1 LAITVIGG
9 GTGSVKLVRA
19 IAKRV
24 QDLRVISNVA
34 DNIWL
39 TGLYICPDIDTMVY
53 GLSGYLDI
61 DKGWGVKEDSY
72 NFLEQLKILGQETW
86 FRIGDKD
93 LATHVMRTKMLKDGH
108 SLLSITDWIRRQY
121 KIRSTIIPV
130 TNNHVETRIITEQGE
145 IHIQE
150 FWVKNN
156 GRPEV
161 RGVRYEGLESSIINQ
176 EAIDAIRQ
184 SEIIVI
190 APGNP
195 VSSIWPIVSHKV
207 MKKELVQNRKRIVA
221 ISPIIGSTPISG
233 PAAKYMNAV
242 GVEVSVAG
250 VASLY
255 SEFASNL
262 VISSNENPKTVDKLE
277 KTGLNFSK
285 TDIIMRDNNDE
296 LNLADFVLG
305 FSRNDCLG

>member
-1 LAITVIGG
+1 
-9 GTGSVKLVRA
+9 
-19 IAKRV
+19 
-24 QDLRVISNVA
+24 
-34 DNIWL
+34 
-39 TGLYICPDIDTMVY
+39 
-53 GLSGYLDI
+53 
-61 DKGWGVKEDSY
+61 
-72 NFLEQLKILGQETW
+72 
-86 FRIGDKD
+86 
-93 LATHVMRTKMLKDGH
+93 MRTKMLKEGH
-108 SLLSITDWIRRQY
+108 SLLSITDWIRREY
-121 KIRSTIIPV
+121 KIQSRIIPV
-130 TNNHVETRIITEQGE
+130 TNNHVETRIITEDGE
-145 IHIQE
+145 MHIQE

-161 RGVRYEGLESSIINQ
+161 HGVRYEGLKSSIINQ

-207 MKKELVQNRKRIVA
+207 IKKELVRNRKRIVA
-221 ISPIIGSTPISG
+221 ISPIIGSNPISG

-242 GVEVSVAG
+242 GVEVSVTG

-255 SEFASNL
+255 SEFASNF
-262 VISSNENPKTVDKLE
+262 VISSNENPKTIDKLE
-277 KTGLNFSK
+277 KAGLNVSK

-305 FSRNDCLG
+305 FFKK

>member
-39 TGLYICPDIDTMVY
+39 MGLYICPDIDTMVY

-262 VISSNENPKTVDKLE
+262 VISSNENPKTVDKIE
-277 KTGLNFSK
+277 KTGLNVSK
-285 TDIIMRDNNDE
+285 TDIIMRDNYAE

>member
-1 LAITVIGG
+1 MITVIGG

-24 QDLRVISNVA
+24 QDLQVISNVA
-34 DNIWL
+34 DNMWL
-39 TGLYICPDIDTMVY
+39 MGLYICPDIDTMVY

-61 DKGWGVKEDSY
+61 DKGWGVKEESY

-93 LATHVMRTKMLKDGH
+93 LVTHVIRTKMLKEGH
-108 SLLSITDWIRRQY
+108 SLLSITDWIGRQY
-121 KIRSTIIPV
+121 NIQSRIIPV
-130 TNNHVETRIITEQGE
+130 TNNHVETRIITERGE
-145 IHIQE
+145 MHIQE
-150 FWVKNN
+150 FWVKNK

-161 RGVRYEGLESSIINQ
+161 HGVRYEGLESSIINQ
-176 EAIDAIRQ
+176 EAIKAIRH

-207 MKKELVQNRKRIVA
+207 IKNELVRNRKRIIA
-221 ISPIIGSTPISG
+221 ISPIIGSNPISG

-242 GVEVSVAG
+242 GVEVSVVG

-255 SEFASNL
+255 SEFASNFI
-262 VISSNENPKTVDKLE
+262 ISSNENPKTVDKL
-277 KTGLNFSK
+277 KKIGVKVRK
-285 TDIIMRDNNDE
+285 TDIIMGDNNDE
-296 LNLADFVLG
+296 LNLADFILG
-305 FSRNDCLG
+305 FFKK

>member
-1 LAITVIGG
+1 VIGG

-39 TGLYICPDIDTMVY
+39 KGLYICPDIDTMVY

-121 KIRSTIIPV
+121 KIPSTIIPV
-130 TNNHVETRIITEQGE
+130 TNNHVETRIITEKGE

-161 RGVRYEGLESSIINQ
+161 HGVRYEGLESSIINQ

-255 SEFASNL
+255 SEFASNF

-277 KTGLNFSK
+277 KAGLNVSK

-305 FSRNDCLG
+305 FFKK

>member
-39 TGLYICPDIDTMVY
+39 MGLYICPDIDTIVY

-61 DKGWGVKEDSY
+61 DKGWGVKEESY
-72 NFLEQLKILGQETW
+72 NFLDRLKILGQETW

-93 LATHVMRTKMLKDGH
+93 LATHVMRTKMLKEGH
-108 SLLSITDWIRRQY
+108 SLLSITDWIRGQY
-121 KIRSTIIPV
+121 KIQSRIIPV
-130 TNNHVETRIITEQGE
+130 TNNHVETRIITDEGE
-145 IHIQE
+145 MHIQE

-161 RGVRYEGLESSIINQ
+161 HGVRYEGLESSIINQ

-195 VSSIWPIVSHKV
+195 VSSIWPIVSHKAI
-207 MKKELVQNRKRIVA
+207 KKELVRNRKRIVA
-221 ISPIIGSTPISG
+221 ISPIIGSNPISG
-233 PAAKYMNAV
+233 PAAKYLNAV

-255 SEFASNL
+255 SQFASNF
-262 VISSNENPKTVDKLE
+262 VISSNENPKTIDRLE
-277 KTGLNFSK
+277 KTGLNVSK
-285 TDIIMRDNNDE
+285 TDIIMRDNSDE
-296 LNLADFVLG
+296 LNLADFALG
-305 FSRNDCLG
+305 FFKK

>member
-1 LAITVIGG
+1 MIGG

-39 TGLYICPDIDTMVY
+39 KGLYICPDIDTMVY

-121 KIRSTIIPV
+121 KIPSTIIPV

-161 RGVRYEGLESSIINQ
+161 HGVRYEGLESSIINQ

-207 MKKELVQNRKRIVA
+207 MKKELVQKRKRIVA

-255 SEFASNL
+255 SEFASNI

-277 KTGLNFSK
+277 KAGLNVSK

-305 FSRNDCLG
+305 FFKK

>member
-1 LAITVIGG
+1 MIGG

-39 TGLYICPDIDTMVY
+39 KGLYICPDIDTMVY

-121 KIRSTIIPV
+121 KIPSTIIPV

-161 RGVRYEGLESSIINQ
+161 HGVRYEGLESSIINQ

-255 SEFASNL
+255 SEFASNI

-277 KTGLNFSK
+277 KAGLNVSK

-305 FSRNDCLG
+305 FFKK

>member
-1 LAITVIGG
+1 MITVIGG
-9 GTGSVKLVRA
+9 GTGSIKLVRA

-24 QDLRVISNVA
+24 QDLQVISHVA

-39 TGLYICPDIDTMVY
+39 MGLYICPDIDTIVY
-53 GLSGYLDI
+53 GLSGHLDI
-61 DKGWGVKEDSY
+61 DKGWGIKEESY

-93 LATHVMRTKMLKDGH
+93 LATHVTRTKMLKEGQ

-121 KIRSTIIPV
+121 EIQSRIIPV

-145 IHIQE
+145 MHIQE

-161 RGVRYEGLESSIINQ
+161 HGVRYEGLKSSIINQ

-184 SEIIVI
+184 SEIVVI

-207 MKKELVQNRKRIVA
+207 IKKELVRNRKRIVA
-221 ISPIIGSTPISG
+221 ISPIIGNNPVSG

-255 SEFASNL
+255 SEFVSNF
-262 VISSNENPKTVDKLE
+262 VISSNENPKTINKIE
-277 KTGLNFSK
+277 KAGLDVSK
-285 TDIIMRDNNDE
+285 TDIIMRDNSDE

-305 FSRNDCLG
+305 CFKK

>member
-1 LAITVIGG
+1 VITVIGG

-24 QDLRVISNVA
+24 QDLQVISNVA

-39 TGLYICPDIDTMVY
+39 MGLYICPDIDTIVY

-61 DKGWGVKEDSY
+61 DKGWGVKEESY
-72 NFLEQLKILGQETW
+72 NFLERLKILGQETW

-93 LATHVMRTKMLKDGH
+93 LATHVIRTKMLKEGH

-121 KIRSTIIPV
+121 KIQSRIIPV

-145 IHIQE
+145 MHIQE

-161 RGVRYEGLESSIINQ
+161 HGVRYEGLESSIINQ
-176 EAIDAIRQ
+176 EAIDAISQ

-207 MKKELVQNRKRIVA
+207 IKNELVRNRKRIIA
-221 ISPIIGSTPISG
+221 ISPIIGSHPISG

-255 SEFASNL
+255 SEFASNF
-262 VISSNENPKTVDKLE
+262 VISSNENPKTIDKLE
-277 KTGLNFSK
+277 KTGINVSK

-296 LNLADFVLG
+296 LNLADFALG
-305 FSRNDCLG
+305 FFKK

>member
-1 LAITVIGG
+1 MAITVIGG

-39 TGLYICPDIDTMVY
+39 MGLYICPDIDTMVY

-121 KIRSTIIPV
+121 KIPSTIIPV

-145 IHIQE
+145 IHIQD

-161 RGVRYEGLESSIINQ
+161 HGVRYEGLESSIINQ

-255 SEFASNL
+255 SEFASNF

-277 KTGLNFSK
+277 KTGLNVSK

-305 FSRNDCLG
+305 FFKK

>member
-1 LAITVIGG
+1 MITVIGG

-24 QDLRVISNVA
+24 QDLQVISNVA

-39 TGLYICPDIDTMVY
+39 MGLYICPDIDTIVY
-53 GLSGYLDI
+53 GLSGHLDI
-61 DKGWGVKEDSY
+61 DKGWGVKEESY

-93 LATHVMRTKMLKDGH
+93 LATHVMRTKMLKEGH
-108 SLLSITDWIRRQY
+108 SLLTITDWIRRQY
-121 KIRSTIIPV
+121 KIQSRIIPV
-130 TNNHVETRIITEQGE
+130 TNNHVETRIITDEGE
-145 IHIQE
+145 MHIQE

-156 GRPEV
+156 GRSKV
-161 RGVRYEGLESSIINQ
+161 HGVRYEGLKSSIINQ

-207 MKKELVQNRKRIVA
+207 IKKELVRNRKRIVA
-221 ISPIIGSTPISG
+221 ISPIIGSNPISG

-255 SEFASNL
+255 SEFASNF
-262 VISSNENPKTVDKLE
+262 VISSNESPKTIDKLE
-277 KTGLNFSK
+277 KAGLYVSK
-285 TDIIMRDNNDE
+285 TDIIMRDNSDE

-305 FSRNDCLG
+305 FFKK

>member
-39 TGLYICPDIDTMVY
+39 MGLYICPDIDTMVY

-72 NFLEQLKILGQETW
+72 NFLEQLKILEQETW

-121 KIRSTIIPV
+121 KIPSTIIPV

-161 RGVRYEGLESSIINQ
+161 HGVRYEGLESSIINQ

-305 FSRNDCLG
+305 FFKK

>member
-39 TGLYICPDIDTMVY
+39 MGLYICPDIDTMVY

-121 KIRSTIIPV
+121 KIPSTIIPV

-161 RGVRYEGLESSIINQ
+161 HGVRYEGLESSIINQ

-305 FSRNDCLG
+305 FFKK

>member
-1 LAITVIGG
+1 MITVIGG

-24 QDLRVISNVA
+24 QDLQVISNVA

-39 TGLYICPDIDTMVY
+39 MGLYICPDIDTIVY

-61 DKGWGVKEDSY
+61 DKGWGVKEESY
-72 NFLEQLKILGQETW
+72 NFLERLKILGQETW

-93 LATHVMRTKMLKDGH
+93 LATHVIRTKMLKEGH

-121 KIRSTIIPV
+121 KIQSRIIPV

-145 IHIQE
+145 MHIQE

-156 GRPEV
+156 GRPKV
-161 RGVRYEGLESSIINQ
+161 HGVRYEGLESSIINQ
-176 EAIDAIRQ
+176 EAIDAISQ

-207 MKKELVQNRKRIVA
+207 IKKELVRNRKRIVA
-221 ISPIIGSTPISG
+221 ISPIIGSNPISG

-255 SEFASNL
+255 SEFASNF
-262 VISSNENPKTVDKLE
+262 VISSNENPKTIDKLE
-277 KTGLNFSK
+277 KTGINVSK

-296 LNLADFVLG
+296 LNLADFALG
-305 FSRNDCLG
+305 FFKK

>member
-1 LAITVIGG
+1 VITVIGG

-24 QDLRVISNVA
+24 QELQVISNVA

-39 TGLYICPDIDTMVY
+39 MGLYICPDIDTTIY

-61 DKGWGVKEDSY
+61 DRGWGIKEESY

-86 FRIGDKD
+86 FSVGDKD
-93 LATHVMRTKMLKDGH
+93 LATHVMRTKMLKEGH
-108 SLLSITDWIRRQY
+108 SLLSITDWIGRQY
-121 KIRSTIIPV
+121 KIQSRIIPV
-130 TNNHVETRIITEQGE
+130 TNNHVETRIITDQGE
-145 IHIQE
+145 MHIQE
-150 FWVKNN
+150 FWVKNK

-161 RGVRYEGLESSIINQ
+161 HGVRYEGLESSNINQ

-184 SEIIVI
+184 SEIIII

-207 MKKELVQNRKRIVA
+207 IKKELVRKSKRIVA
-221 ISPIIGSTPISG
+221 ISPIIGSSPISG
-233 PAAKYMNAV
+233 PAAKYMNAI

-255 SEFASNL
+255 GEFATNF
-262 VISSNENPKTVDKLE
+262 VISSNENPKTIDKLE
-277 KTGLNFSK
+277 KTGLNVSK

-296 LNLADFVLG
+296 LNLADFILG
-305 FSRNDCLG
+305 FFK

>member
-1 LAITVIGG
+1 MTITVIGG

-24 QDLRVISNVA
+24 QDLRIISNVA

-39 TGLYICPDIDTMVY
+39 MGLYICPDIDTIVY
-53 GLSGYLDI
+53 GLSGYLDT
-61 DKGWGVKEDSY
+61 DKGWGVKEESY

-93 LATHVMRTKMLKDGH
+93 LATHVMRTKMLKEGH

-121 KIRSTIIPV
+121 KIQSIIIPV

-145 IHIQE
+145 MHIQE

-161 RGVRYEGLESSIINQ
+161 HGVRYEGLESSIINQ

-184 SEIIVI
+184 SKIIVI

-207 MKKELVQNRKRIVA
+207 IKKELVRNRKRIVA
-221 ISPIIGSTPISG
+221 ISPIIGSNAISG
-233 PAAKYMNAV
+233 PAAKYMNAF

-255 SEFASNL
+255 SEFASNF
-262 VISSNENPKTVDKLE
+262 VISSNENPKTIDKLE
-277 KTGLNFSK
+277 KTGLNLSK
-285 TDIIMRDNNDE
+285 TDIIMKDNNDE
-296 LNLADFVLG
+296 LNLADYVLG
-305 FSRNDCLG
+305 FFKK

>member
-1 LAITVIGG
+1 
-9 GTGSVKLVRA
+9 
-19 IAKRV
+19 
-24 QDLRVISNVA
+24 
-34 DNIWL
+34 
-39 TGLYICPDIDTMVY
+39 
-53 GLSGYLDI
+53 
-61 DKGWGVKEDSY
+61 
-72 NFLEQLKILGQETW
+72 
-86 FRIGDKD
+86 
-93 LATHVMRTKMLKDGH
+93 MLKEGQ

-121 KIRSTIIPV
+121 EIQSRIIPV

-145 IHIQE
+145 MHIQE

-161 RGVRYEGLESSIINQ
+161 HGVRYEGLKSSIINQ

-207 MKKELVQNRKRIVA
+207 IKKELVRNRKRIVA
-221 ISPIIGSTPISG
+221 ISPIIGNNPISG

-255 SEFASNL
+255 SEFVSNF
-262 VISSNENPKTVDKLE
+262 VISSNENPKTINKIE
-277 KTGLNFSK
+277 KAGLDVSK
-285 TDIIMRDNNDE
+285 TDIIMRDNSDE

-305 FSRNDCLG
+305 FFKK

>member
-1 LAITVIGG
+1 MITVIGG
-9 GTGSVKLVRA
+9 GTGSIKLVRA

-24 QDLRVISNVA
+24 QDLQVISNVA

-39 TGLYICPDIDTMVY
+39 MGLYICPDIDTMVY
-53 GLSGYLDI
+53 GLSGHLDI
-61 DKGWGVKEDSY
+61 GKGWGIKEESY

-93 LATHVMRTKMLKDGH
+93 LAIHVTRTRMLKEGQ

-121 KIRSTIIPV
+121 EIQPRIIPV

-145 IHIQE
+145 MHIQE
-150 FWVKNN
+150 FWVKNK
-156 GRPEV
+156 GSPEV
-161 RGVRYEGLESSIINQ
+161 RGVRYEGLKTSIINQ
-176 EAIDAIRQ
+176 EAIDAIRR

-207 MKKELVQNRKRIVA
+207 IKKELVRNRKRIVA
-221 ISPIIGSTPISG
+221 ISPIIGDNPISG

-255 SEFASNL
+255 SEFVSNF
-262 VISSNENPKTVDKLE
+262 VISSNENPKTINKIE
-277 KTGLNFSK
+277 KAGLDVSK
-285 TDIIMRDNNDE
+285 TDIIMRDNSDE

-305 FSRNDCLG
+305 FLKK

>member
-1 LAITVIGG
+1 MAITVIGG

-39 TGLYICPDIDTMVY
+39 MGLYICPDIDTMVY

-121 KIRSTIIPV
+121 KIPSKIIPV

-145 IHIQE
+145 IHIQD

-161 RGVRYEGLESSIINQ
+161 HGVRYEGLESSIINQ

-221 ISPIIGSTPISG
+221 ISPIIGSSPISG
-233 PAAKYMNAV
+233 PAAKYMNAF
-242 GVEVSVAG
+242 GVEVSIAG
-250 VASLY
+250 VAYLY
-255 SEFASNL
+255 SEFASNF
-262 VISSNENPKTVDKLE
+262 VISSNENPKIVDKLE
-277 KTGLNFSK
+277 KTGLNVSK

-305 FSRNDCLG
+305 FFKK

>member
-1 LAITVIGG
+1 MAITVIGG

-24 QDLRVISNVA
+24 QDLRIISNVA

-39 TGLYICPDIDTMVY
+39 MGLYICPDIDTIVY
-53 GLSGYLDI
+53 GLSGYLDT
-61 DKGWGVKEDSY
+61 DKGWGVKEESY

-93 LATHVMRTKMLKDGH
+93 LATHVMRTKMLKEGH

-121 KIRSTIIPV
+121 KIQSIIIPV

-145 IHIQE
+145 MHIQE

-161 RGVRYEGLESSIINQ
+161 HGVRYEGLESSIINQ

-184 SEIIVI
+184 SKIIVI

-207 MKKELVQNRKRIVA
+207 IKKELVRNRKRIVA
-221 ISPIIGSTPISG
+221 ISPIIGSNAISG
-233 PAAKYMNAV
+233 PAAKYMNAF

-255 SEFASNL
+255 SEFASNF
-262 VISSNENPKTVDKLE
+262 VISSNENPKTIDKLE
-277 KTGLNFSK
+277 KTGLNLSK
-285 TDIIMRDNNDE
+285 TDIIMKDNNDE
-296 LNLADFVLG
+296 LNLADYVLG
-305 FSRNDCLG
+305 FFKK

>member
-1 LAITVIGG
+1 MITVIGG

-24 QDLRVISNVA
+24 QDLQVISNVA

-39 TGLYICPDIDTMVY
+39 IGLYICPDIDTIVY

-61 DKGWGVKEDSY
+61 DKGWGVKEESY

-93 LATHVMRTKMLKDGH
+93 LAIHVMRTKMLKEGH

-121 KIRSTIIPV
+121 KIQSTIIPV

-145 IHIQE
+145 MHIQE

-156 GRPEV
+156 GMPEV
-161 RGVRYEGLESSIINQ
+161 HGVRYEGLESSIINQ

-207 MKKELVQNRKRIVA
+207 MKKELVRNRKRIVA
-221 ISPIIGSTPISG
+221 ISPIIGSNPISG

-255 SEFASNL
+255 SEFASNF
-262 VISSNENPKTVDKLE
+262 VISSNENPKTIDKLE
-277 KTGLNFSK
+277 KTGLNVSK

-305 FSRNDCLG
+305 FFKK

>member
-1 LAITVIGG
+1 MIGG

-39 TGLYICPDIDTMVY
+39 MGLYICPDIDTIVY
-53 GLSGYLDI
+53 GLSGYLDT
-61 DKGWGVKEDSY
+61 DKGWGVKEESY

-93 LATHVMRTKMLKDGH
+93 LATHVIRTKMLKEGH

-121 KIRSTIIPV
+121 KIQSRIIPV

-145 IHIQE
+145 MHIQE

-161 RGVRYEGLESSIINQ
+161 HGVRYEGLESSIINQ

-184 SEIIVI
+184 SKIIVI

-207 MKKELVQNRKRIVA
+207 IKKELVRNRKRIVA
-221 ISPIIGSTPISG
+221 ISPIIGSNAISG
-233 PAAKYMNAV
+233 PAAKYMNAF

-255 SEFASNL
+255 SEFASNF
-262 VISSNENPKTVDKLE
+262 VISSNENPKTIDKLE
-277 KTGLNFSK
+277 KTGLNLSK
-285 TDIIMRDNNDE
+285 TDIIMKDNNDE
-296 LNLADFVLG
+296 LNLADYVLG
-305 FSRNDCLG
+305 FFKK

>member
-1 LAITVIGG
+1 MAITVIGG

-39 TGLYICPDIDTMVY
+39 MGLYICPDIDTIVY

-61 DKGWGVKEDSY
+61 DKGWGVKEESY

-93 LATHVMRTKMLKDGH
+93 LATHVMRTKMLKEGH

-121 KIRSTIIPV
+121 KIQSRIIPV

-145 IHIQE
+145 MHIQE

-161 RGVRYEGLESSIINQ
+161 HGVRYEGLESSIINQ

-207 MKKELVQNRKRIVA
+207 IKKELVRNRKRIVA
-221 ISPIIGSTPISG
+221 ISPIIGSNPISG

-255 SEFASNL
+255 SEFASNF
-262 VISSNENPKTVDKLE
+262 VISSNENPKTIDKLE
-277 KTGLNFSK
+277 KTGLNVSK

-305 FSRNDCLG
+305 FFKK

>member
-121 KIRSTIIPV
+121 KIPSTIIPV
-130 TNNHVETRIITEQGE
+130 TNNHVETRIITDEGE
-145 IHIQE
+145 MHIQE

-161 RGVRYEGLESSIINQ
+161 HGVRYEGLESSIINQ

-305 FSRNDCLG
+305 FFKK

>member
-1 LAITVIGG
+1 M
-9 GTGSVKLVRA
+9 RA

-39 TGLYICPDIDTMVY
+39 KGLYICPDIDTMVY

-93 LATHVMRTKMLKDGH
+93 LATHVIRTKMLKDGH

-121 KIRSTIIPV
+121 KIPSTIIPV

-156 GRPEV
+156 GRPKV
-161 RGVRYEGLESSIINQ
+161 HGVRYEGLESSIINQ

-221 ISPIIGSTPISG
+221 ISPIIGTTPISG

-255 SEFASNL
+255 SEFASNF

-277 KTGLNFSK
+277 KIGLNVSK

-305 FSRNDCLG
+305 FFKK

>member
-1 LAITVIGG
+1 MAITVIGG

-39 TGLYICPDIDTMVY
+39 KGLYICPDIDTMVY

-121 KIRSTIIPV
+121 KIPSTIIPV

-161 RGVRYEGLESSIINQ
+161 HGVRYEGLESSIINQ

-207 MKKELVQNRKRIVA
+207 MKKELVRNRKRIVA
-221 ISPIIGSTPISG
+221 ISPIIGTTPISG

-255 SEFASNL
+255 SEFASNF
-262 VISSNENPKTVDKLE
+262 VISSNENPKTIDKLE
-277 KTGLNFSK
+277 KTGLNVSK

-305 FSRNDCLG
+305 FFKK